1 MLAHY
6 RRRKPEQALGLDG
19 CAATAVALPEL
30 DGIRLSVL
38 GLHSFDGGTV
48 WYGHASGVTPPGP
61 GGLPGAELDFPL
73 RIWVRDSR
81 GRWHATRASA
91 RRWSAEDDSEMT
103 LRLEVVPPLSRAIT
117 WIEMLAAGQSAQA
130 CTTLPLRWQ

>member
-38 GLHSFDGGTV
+38 GLHSFDGSTV
-48 WYGHASGVTPPGP
+48 LYGHASGVTPPGP

-91 RRWSAEDDSEMT
+91 RRWSAEDDTEVA

-117 WIEMLAAGQSAQA
+117 WIEMLAAGPSAQA
-130 CTTLPLRWQ
+130 RTTLPLRWQ